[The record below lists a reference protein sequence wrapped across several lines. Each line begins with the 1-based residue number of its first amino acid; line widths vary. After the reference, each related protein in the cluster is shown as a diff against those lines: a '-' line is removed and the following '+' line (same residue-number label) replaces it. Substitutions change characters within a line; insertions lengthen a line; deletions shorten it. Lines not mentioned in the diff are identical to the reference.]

1 MRFWVL
7 IFRSPLAKNLQQWCD
22 RHLSECLYRSLDFS
36 SYSENIAAH
45 IFKALGALA
54 EKTTGKLR
62 ARPSLH
68 NQRNR
73 MTNFKKWLGG
83 SLLAFGLVAQPVLAD
98 NTGNPVHFGDLT
110 WESGSLITEVLRL
123 ITEKGYGVATDTLPG
138 STVSLEAALA
148 KNDIQ
153 VIGEEWAGRSPVWIK
168 AEAEGKV
175 FGLGDIVK
183 NASEGWWV
191 PEYVIKGDPAKGIKA
206 LAPDLK
212 SVNDLARYKEVF
224 RDQEDPARGRFLNSP
239 SGWTSETVNSQK
251 LKAYGLDKDF
261 VNFRTGSGAA
271 LDAEISSSIRR
282 GKPVLFYYWSPT
294 PLIGRY
300 KLIKLEEPPFDA
312 EAWKTLADANNP
324 EPKGTRSLPAKLS
337 IGVSA
342 PFKAQYPQ
350 LVEFYEKV
358 DFPIDLLNIT
368 LAQMSENRTEPRKAA
383 EAFLREQPQ
392 IWHAWVTPQAAEKV
406 DAAFESQ

>member
-1 MRFWVL
+1 MKKL
-7 IFRSPLAKNLQQWCD
+7 KNL
-22 RHLSECLYRSLDFS
+22 L
-36 SYSENIAAH
+36 
-45 IFKALGALA
+45 
-54 EKTTGKLR
+54 
-62 ARPSLH
+62 
-68 NQRNR
+68 
-73 MTNFKKWLGG
+73 G
-83 SLLAFGLVAQPVLAD
+83 SLLVLTALAQTAMATEAGKPI
-98 NTGNPVHFGDLT
+98 HFGDIT

-138 STVSLEAALA
+138 STVSLEAALS

-153 VIGEEWAGRSPVWIK
+153 VIGEEWAGRSPVWLK

-191 PEYVIKGDPAKGIKA
+191 PEYVIKGDAAKGIKP

-212 SVNDLARYKEVF
+212 TVDDLKRYKDVF

-239 SGWTSETVNSQK
+239 TGWTSEIVNSQK

-271 LDAEISSSIRR
+271 LDAEVSSSIRR
-282 GKPVLFYYWSPT
+282 AKPVLFYYWSPT

-300 KLIKLEEPPFDA
+300 KLIKLEEPAFDA

-324 EPKGTRSLPAKLS
+324 NPKGTRSLPAKLA

-358 DFPIDLLNIT
+358 DFPIDLLNTT
-368 LAQMSENRTEPRKAA
+368 LAQMSEKRTEPRKAA

-392 IWHAWVTPQAAEKV
+392 IWQAWVTPEAAKKV
-406 DAAFESQ
+406 DAALNSH